1 MRLKKQDR
9 KMGGV
14 GNLNVEYSSLQ
25 SPARAG
31 VQDRSEK
38 TPTRNTAA
46 RELGLG
52 DSFSSA
58 DAVIQGM

>member
-1 MRLKKQDR
+1 
-9 KMGGV
+9 MGGV